1 MKRIILPL
9 FILLTLGGIPFYFY
23 TQNGVNNKTQFST
36 SLVRTDNELVQRVDL
51 IKENTH
57 TSGVGVIL
65 RKKENNAQR
74 QVIVDVELTAQEYTA
89 FDAVDLKLIFENN
102 SVAPQCTT
110 GNATPLYPRF
120 AVTEKELELTGTAN
134 ITNKHILFGN
144 SNALLVSCTFEK
156 GQTVQQLAVSL
167 DVDNTHIYSLG
178 NDIIDIANSITQ
190 VTIKL

>member
-9 FILLTLGGIPFYFY
+9 FILLTLGGVTFYFY
-23 TQNGVNNKTQFST
+23 KQNGINNKTQSST

-51 IKENTH
+51 IRENTH

-65 RKKENNAQR
+65 RKKEVTFQK
-74 QVIVDVELTAQEYTA
+74 QVVVDVELTAAEYTA

-102 SVAPQCTT
+102 TVTPQCTT

-156 GQTVQQLAVSL
+156 GQSSQQLTISL
-167 DVDNTHIYSLG
+167 DTDNTHIYSLG
-178 NDIIDIANSITQ
+178 NDIIDIPNSITQ
-190 VTIKL
+190 I